1 MLIYNR
7 IYYTLYRMILKLAD
21 MFSTEN
27 ETPRIEAVLI
37 LSFLTTINFIT
48 IFGLVDTFI
57 GESLFSNNKIYV
69 MLALSPIVGFNFL
82 LIFYK
87 HRYRKIESGLRP
99 NWEKEKSKNIF
110 ITVMYIIFT
119 ITFFALSIEYI
130 KTHAL

>member
-1 MLIYNR
+1 MLIYDR
-7 IYYTLYRMILKLAD
+7 IYYTLYRFTLKLAD

-48 IFGLVDTFI
+48 IFGLIGSFV

-69 MLALSPIVGFNFL
+69 MIGLSPIVGLNFL

-87 HRYRKIESGLRP
+87 HRYKKIESGLLP
-99 NWEKEKSKNIF
+99 NWKKEKNKNIF
-110 ITVMYIIFT
+110 ITVLYIIFT
-119 ITFFALSIEYI
+119 IAFFMFSIQ
-130 KTHAL
+130 